1 MGDGTTRTSLL
12 APDVSGTAHRLALS
26 ADILNVLVMFLPY
39 RNYFVVIVI
48 DYDFQDI
55 FGARLYAFAT
65 SVALIAVDNNVPVSR
80 AIGVAI
86 IGNVAGHYP

>member
-12 APDVSGTAHRLALS
+12 ALHISGTAHRLALS

-86 IGNVAGHYP
+86 IGNVARHYP